1 MLAKKLQSA
10 ASAAEPAF
18 IEDVF
23 STYLYTGTGS
33 SQSIVNNIDLSGEGG
48 MVWIKGR
55 SGATSNALYDTVRGT
70 TRDLASDS
78 TAAQT
83 TQATGLTAFNSD
95 GFTIGALAKLNT
107 STATYASWAFRK
119 QDKFFDVR
127 SISHTNGTA
136 DTVDFSNLGT
146 IGCVILKDT
155 GSTSNWFV
163 WYKDMSNTQKL
174 LLNSTDSPITSSTFT
189 VSGTTVTISSAATT
203 GTKLLYAFAH
213 NAAGFGEQGL
223 DDAIS
228 FGTYTG
234 NGSATGTTVTLDYEP
249 QFLMIK
255 RTDTTGDWHIIDNMR
270 GFIVGGTDSE
280 LNPNLANA
288 ESTGTFVT
296 PTATGFQLNT
306 TDASYNASAG
316 TYFYMAIRRGLMRE
330 PTTGTS
336 VLGITARSGTG
347 ANATVSGGNVA
358 DFAIIKNRG
367 SAVAWLQTQRLTS
380 TNYLVSNT
388 TAAQVAAGVTILQA
402 SPWDVMNGVKV
413 GTTSTITNASAN
425 TYINYLFSRAAGF
438 FDVVCYTGT
447 GANRTVSHN
456 LGVVPELMI
465 VKCRSAANDWAVY
478 ANNDNTDYLLL
489 NSNAAT
495 VDDATFWNDTSPT
508 SSVFTVGTNADVN
521 TNTATYVAYL
531 FASVTGVSK
540 VGTYTGTG
548 TTNQINCGFTSGAR
562 FVMIKRLSGSTGDWY
577 VYDTARGI
585 IAGNDPFML
594 INTTAA
600 DVTNT
605 DYIDAFSSGFE
616 LSSTAPAAINAN
628 GATFIFLAIA

>member
-10 ASAAEPAF
+10 ASAVEPAF

-48 MVWIKGR
+48 LVWIKTR
-55 SGATSNALYDTVRGT
+55 SAISSHALYDTERGAT
-70 TRDLASDS
+70 FDLATDL
-78 TAAQT
+78 TTAQT
-83 TQATGLTAFNSD
+83 TQVNGLTAFNNN
-95 GFTIGALAKLNT
+95 GFTIGTLAKLNT
-107 STATYASWAFRK
+107 NASTYVSWAFRK
-119 QDKFFDVR
+119 QSKFFEIKKV
-127 SISHTNGTA
+127 SHTNGTP
-136 DTVDFSNLGT
+136 TIVDLSSLGT
-146 IGCVILKDT
+146 LGCVIFRDS
-155 GSTSNWFV
+155 GATSNWIV
-163 WYKDMSNTQKL
+163 WHRSLGSSDRLVLNT
-174 LLNSTDSPITSSTFT
+174 TDSVTTSAAFSI
-189 VSGTTVTISSAATT
+189 SGTTLTVTSAATT
-203 GTKLLYAFAH
+203 GTKLIYAFAH
-213 NAAGFGEQGL
+213 NAAGFGEIGSEN
-223 DDAIS
+223 AVS
-228 FGTYTG
+228 CGSYTG
-234 NGSATGTTVTLDYEP
+234 NGNATGTSVTLGYEP
-249 QFLMIK
+249 QFLLIK
-255 RTDTTGDWHIIDNMR
+255 RTDDVSDWHLIDNIR
-270 GFIVGGTDSE
+270 GFVVGGTDSE
-280 LNPNLANA
+280 LNPNSGNA

-306 TDASYNASAG
+306 TDAGYNANG
-316 TYFYMAIRRGLMRE
+316 GNYVYIAIRRGLMRE

-495 VDDATFWNDTSPT
+495 ADDATFWNDTSPT